1 MLIFRNHMM
10 NKMSGALRFTRL
22 MFLPMYDLVE
32 VNFETD
38 EKWLDIDI
46 KSYNKTWNKIRTWYL
61 VLFAR

>member
-1 MLIFRNHMM
+1 MLIIRNHMM

-46 KSYNKTWNKIRTWYL
+46 KSL
-61 VLFAR
+61 Q

>member
-10 NKMSGALRFTRL
+10 NKMSARL

-32 VNFETD
+32 ANFETD

-46 KSYNKTWNKIRTWYL
+46 KSL
-61 VLFAR
+61 Q